1 MDLNILEK
9 EVVEGE
15 KTGVD
20 ISITERDSSRREHRP
35 WSLSIEKIKCS
46 FRGFKSQMD
55 GFITGFFFRV
65 SLYFLVCLL
74 RMEDARK
81 KGLGMKRRK
90 LGNQIVLVFEFSLA
104 FCAEICLA
112 SWHGNGGGSDFDGLS
127 GFDCM
132 QCSEEKKNSFV

>member
-9 EVVEGE
+9 EVIEGE

-55 GFITGFFFRV
+55 GLITGFFFSV

-74 RMEDARK
+74 RMD
-81 KGLGMKRRK
+81 RRCEK
-90 LGNQIVLVFEFSLA
+90 EGTWN
-104 FCAEICLA
+104 
-112 SWHGNGGGSDFDGLS
+112 
-127 GFDCM
+127 
-132 QCSEEKKNSFV
+132 EKKKAREPDCTCF

>member
-1 MDLNILEK
+1 VDLNILEK

-20 ISITERDSSRREHRP
+20 ISITERDSSRREYRP

-104 FCAEICLA
+104 FCAENLPCFLA
-112 SWHGNGGGSDFDGLS
+112 RKWRWV
-127 GFDCM
+127 GF
-132 QCSEEKKNSFV
+132 

>member
-9 EVVEGE
+9 EVAEGE

-20 ISITERDSSRREHRP
+20 INITERDSRRRKHRP

-55 GFITGFFFRV
+55 GLITGFFLV
-65 SLYFLVCLL
+65 SLCTSWFVYCEWI
-74 RMEDARK
+74 EDVRK

-104 FCAEICLA
+104 FCTENLPCFLA
-112 SWHGNGGGSDFDGLS
+112 RKWRWV
-127 GFDCM
+127 GF
-132 QCSEEKKNSFV
+132 